1 MRHTSRLFSRIWQWS
16 VYFVFCW
23 QRKKKTLQSNG
34 STPDSNFFILSVTK
48 DCRSLTMELTS
59 PCKKSSVMSGGRGWG
74 WGWGLWHMLLSQW
87 EAERDG
93 TEHVQSGCYINIF
106 TRLAQ
111 CVNSASFFN
120 MNSFRDEEPGDQMF
134 RTYRVIG
141 QKKNKDLKRKFDR
154 FCCPPLTH
162 LPHDTVMK
170 VMLNTPRLSSAEQG
184 EVTLAIYSLSVLIFV
199 FIQHSGHWAENI

>member
-141 QKKNKDLKRKFDR
+141 QKKK
-154 FCCPPLTH
+154 
-162 LPHDTVMK
+162 
-170 VMLNTPRLSSAEQG
+170 
-184 EVTLAIYSLSVLIFV
+184 
-199 FIQHSGHWAENI
+199 